1 MDTKDQLF
9 DRVQDALKLCEPDGS
24 QYSAVML
31 VVNNETGSVKIFG
44 LNIDELE
51 VPVLLAEAAAEV
63 GERITDEY
71 ESRTIN

>member
-31 VVNNETGSVKIFG
+31 VVNNETGAVKIFG

>member
-1 MDTKDQLF
+1 MHSKEALLEK
-9 DRVQDALKLCEPDGS
+9 VQKAIKLCEPEGS

-31 VVNNETGSVKIFG
+31 VVDNETGSVKIFG

-63 GERITDEY
+63 GACVTDVY
-71 ESRTIN
+71 ENRMLN

>member
-9 DRVQDALKLCEPDGS
+9 DRVQDALKLCEPEGS

-31 VVNNETGSVKIFG
+31 VVNNETGSVKVFG

>member
-1 MDTKDQLF
+1 MDSKEQLF
-9 DRVQDALKLCEPDGS
+9 ERLQSAIKLCEPDGS

-31 VVNNETGSVKIFG
+31 VVNNESGSVKIFG
-44 LNIDELE
+44 LNIDELD

-71 ESRTIN
+71 QNRTLN

>member
-9 DRVQDALKLCEPDGS
+9 DRVQDALKLCEPEGS